1 MCHSLV
7 GSEMCIRDSIN
18 MGPPEAVDREFVY
31 IDFSSAFVLVLA
43 LSSFF
48 LLPSFFFHF
57 SSSCP
62 ISAPSGA
69 ILAPSWAPLVS
80 ILSHLGRILSHP
92 GSILAPQ
99 NVFLEP
105 DHHFIEVFLKV
116 TFGNAIR
123 MPRFCS
129 TLHFI
134 KVKIVFPFGQEF
146 SETT

>member
-1 MCHSLV
+1 
-7 GSEMCIRDSIN
+7 

-31 IDFSSAFVLVLA
+31 RDLFCSAFVLDLA

-48 LLPSFFFHF
+48 LLPSFFFHLG
-57 SSSCP
+57 SSCP
-62 ISAPSGA
+62 ILAPSGA
-69 ILAPSWAPLVS
+69 ILAPSWAPLGS
-80 ILSHLGRILSHP
+80 ILSHLGLILSHP

-99 NVFLEP
+99 NVFLGP

-123 MPRFCS
+123 MLLFFS

-134 KVKIVFPFGQEF
+134 EVKVVYVFSKIVFPFGTEL
-146 SETT
+146 SETM